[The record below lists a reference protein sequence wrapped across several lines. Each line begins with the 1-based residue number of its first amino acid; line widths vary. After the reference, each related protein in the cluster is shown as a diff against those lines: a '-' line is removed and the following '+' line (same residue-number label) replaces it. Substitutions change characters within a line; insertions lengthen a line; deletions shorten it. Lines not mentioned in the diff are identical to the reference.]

1 MIMIKLSSD
10 SGRNRDIFFDDLW
23 KWQRTKDWSWG
34 LAIQGD
40 DYDRYD
46 DYDYYGDYD
55 HYDHNDG
62 GDDEEDDGDGGSCEH
77 EASVAVCLN
86 LKTVS
91 FSNILW

>member
-46 DYDYYGDYD
+46 DYDLYGDYD
-55 HYDHNDG
+55 HNDHNDD
-62 GDDEEDDGDGGSCEH
+62 GDDDEGSYGH
-77 EASVAVCLN
+77 EASVAVCQN